1 MTILM
6 KLFEKIACL
15 NILPTNFKLH
25 RCAALLMLKCEESKP
40 TFPPPPSKLSPGGA
54 VDCPIRRL
62 WSG

>member
-1 MTILM
+1 MMIPM

-25 RCAALLMLKCEESKP
+25 CCAALLMLKCEESKP
-40 TFPPPPSKLSPGGA
+40 TSPPPSKLSPGGA
-54 VDCPIRRL
+54 VDCPIRHL

>member
-1 MTILM
+1 MMILM

-25 RCAALLMLKCEESKP
+25 CCAALLMLKCEESKP
-40 TFPPPPSKLSPGGA
+40 TSPPSKLSPGGA

>member
-15 NILPTNFKLH
+15 NFCQLIFKLH
-25 RCAALLMLKCEESKP
+25 CCAALLMWKCEESKP
-40 TFPPPPSKLSPGGA
+40 TSPPSKLSPGGA
-54 VDCPIRRL
+54 VDCPICHL

>member
-15 NILPTNFKLH
+15 NFCQLILSFT
-25 RCAALLMLKCEESKP
+25 AVLKCEESKP
-40 TFPPPPSKLSPGGA
+40 TSPPPSKLSPGGA
-54 VDCPIRRL
+54 VDFPIHHL